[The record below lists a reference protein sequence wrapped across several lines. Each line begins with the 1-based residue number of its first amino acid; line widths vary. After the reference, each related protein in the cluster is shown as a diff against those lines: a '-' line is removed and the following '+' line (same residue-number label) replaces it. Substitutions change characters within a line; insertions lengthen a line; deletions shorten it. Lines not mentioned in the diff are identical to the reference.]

1 MITLLS
7 VLPQSLSLFLISSY
21 IRKRVSKLKY
31 KPSPN
36 KVKIVPLESAR
47 RAEFKYTIG
56 YTKFHIWKF
65 FSCNFYYDRPPL
77 FKSAKNA
84 VTLLLRKSRFF
95 YRSKQFSLIFLL
107 K

>member
-7 VLPQSLSLFLISSY
+7 LVPQSLSLFPVSSY
-21 IRKRVSKLKY
+21 IRKGVSKLIY

-65 FSCNFYYDRPPL
+65 FSCNFYYDRPL
-77 FKSAKNA
+77 LLKCAKIA
-84 VTLLLRKSRFF
+84 VALLLRKSRFF

>member
-7 VLPQSLSLFLISSY
+7 LVPQSLSLFPVSSY
-21 IRKRVSKLKY
+21 IRERISKLKY

-47 RAEFKYTIG
+47 RAEFKYTIV
-56 YTKFHIWKF
+56 YTKFQL
-65 FSCNFYYDRPPL
+65 CNFYYDRPPL
-77 FKSAKNA
+77 FKTAKITVA
-84 VTLLLRKSRFF
+84 LLLRKSCFF

>member
-7 VLPQSLSLFLISSY
+7 LVPQSLSLFPISSY
-21 IRKRVSKLKY
+21 IRKRISKLKY
-31 KPSPN
+31 KPCPN

-77 FKSAKNA
+77 FKSAKIPVA
-84 VTLLLRKSRFF
+84 LLLRKSCFF
-95 YRSKQFSLIFLL
+95 SRSKQFSLIFLL